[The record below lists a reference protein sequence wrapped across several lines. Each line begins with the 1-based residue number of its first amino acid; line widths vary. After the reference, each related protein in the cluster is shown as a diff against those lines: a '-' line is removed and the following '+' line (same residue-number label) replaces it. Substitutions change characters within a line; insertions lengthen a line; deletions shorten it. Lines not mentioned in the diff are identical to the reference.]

1 MKFDRCRSVILLLVL
16 GLATS
21 AGAAPPDEPQAT
33 DPASMKVAKGFRVE
47 RLYTVPKDTQ
57 GSWVNMAVDP
67 KGRLTVS
74 DQYGQL
80 YTVTVPAVGKTG
92 EVKVEPIDVPIGEAQ
107 GLLWA
112 FDSLYVVVNRGQ
124 KYESGLYRVRDTDGD
139 GKLDKV
145 DQLRKLNGG
154 GEHGPHAIIPSA
166 DGKSLYLVAGNGT
179 KLTDLAGSHV
189 PQIWE
194 GDHLLPPMP
203 DGNGF
208 MRGVPPPGGCIY
220 KLDPEGKE
228 WTLISMGYRNPFD
241 IALNKSGDVFTYDAD
256 MEWDMNTPWYRP
268 TRVCMAADG
277 SEFGWRNGAGK
288 WPAYYPDSLPP
299 VVNIGPGSPTGI
311 TFGYGAKFPAAY
323 QNSLFICDWSYGKLY
338 AVHIEPDQSAYKGT
352 LEEFV
357 TGTPLPLTDLVIN
370 PTDGA
375 MYFAIGGRKT
385 LSGLYRVTYVGPD
398 STEPAAPVVDA
409 EARSLRTIRHSLES
423 FHGESDPDAVAES
436 WPYLG
441 HSDRFLRFAAR
452 VALEFQDPK
461 TWQDKALSE
470 QDPAA
475 ALTALL
481 ALTRVGDRSLQPRV
495 LEALDQIKWEDLKVS
510 QRIDLLRVYS
520 LAFIRMGKPDDAT
533 RKKVIA
539 RFDPV
544 YPSKSRELNAE
555 LAKMLIYLEAP
566 SAAAKTVALLEK
578 APTQEEQ
585 IQYAM
590 DLRNLTTGWTP
601 DLREKYFSWFLKA
614 ANYKGGSSFSK
625 FVLNIKNDA
634 LATLSDAEKTALK
647 PILDA
652 EPVRT
657 TVASQ
662 PARPFVKEYTLDEL
676 IPIVQKGL
684 ATPRDFDRGRSLFA
698 ATNCFA
704 CHRYDNEGGAV
715 GPDLT
720 GVSGRF
726 SPRDLLE
733 SIVQPSKT
741 ISDQYQAVTIATSD
755 GKVVSGRI
763 VNLHGDNLMVMTN
776 MLDPNGQVSID
787 QRKVEEMRPSDVS
800 MMPEG
805 LLNTLSESEIQ
816 DLMAY
821 LLSGGNRDAVVF
833 QKKSAGGG
841 QE

>member
-1 MKFDRCRSVILLLVL
+1 MPRP
-16 GLATS
+16 GLCA
-21 AGAAPPDEPQAT
+21 
-33 DPASMKVAKGFRVE
+33 
-47 RLYTVPKDTQ
+47 
-57 GSWVNMAVDP
+57 
-67 KGRLTVS
+67 
-74 DQYGQL
+74 
-80 YTVTVPAVGKTG
+80 
-92 EVKVEPIDVPIGEAQ
+92 
-107 GLLWA
+107 
-112 FDSLYVVVNRGQ
+112 
-124 KYESGLYRVRDTDGD
+124 
-139 GKLDKV
+139 
-145 DQLRKLNGG
+145 
-154 GEHGPHAIIPSA
+154 
-166 DGKSLYLVAGNGT
+166 
-179 KLTDLAGSHV
+179 
-189 PQIWE
+189 
-194 GDHLLPPMP
+194 
-203 DGNGF
+203 
-208 MRGVPPPGGCIY
+208 
-220 KLDPEGKE
+220 
-228 WTLISMGYRNPFD
+228 
-241 IALNKSGDVFTYDAD
+241 
-256 MEWDMNTPWYRP
+256 
-268 TRVCMAADG
+268 
-277 SEFGWRNGAGK
+277 
-288 WPAYYPDSLPP
+288 
-299 VVNIGPGSPTGI
+299 
-311 TFGYGAKFPAAY
+311 
-323 QNSLFICDWSYGKLY
+323 
-338 AVHIEPDQSAYKGT
+338 
-352 LEEFV
+352 
-357 TGTPLPLTDLVIN
+357 
-370 PTDGA
+370 
-375 MYFAIGGRKT
+375 
-385 LSGLYRVTYVGPD
+385 
-398 STEPAAPVVDA
+398 
-409 EARSLRTIRHSLES
+409 IRHSLES

-704 CHRYDNEGGAV
+704 CHRYDNEGGPSA
-715 GPDLT
+715 PT
-720 GVSGRF
+720 
-726 SPRDLLE
+726 SPASRAGSARE
-733 SIVQPSKT
+733 TCWNRSSSPPRRS
-741 ISDQYQAVTIATSD
+741 ATST
-755 GKVVSGRI
+755 R
-763 VNLHGDNLMVMTN
+763 
-776 MLDPNGQVSID
+776 
-787 QRKVEEMRPSDVS
+787 R
-800 MMPEG
+800 
-805 LLNTLSESEIQ
+805 
-816 DLMAY
+816 
-821 LLSGGNRDAVVF
+821 
-833 QKKSAGGG
+833 
-841 QE
+841 